1 MSMALIQESTLNSI
15 ADAIREKTEST
26 DLINPKEM
34 ANKILE
40 IQSSVSVPETWVLN
54 ESITGEDQF
63 QASINFTSN
72 SETFTSIQVDT
83 IVAGC
88 VYYINASGKNTIWV
102 TGWTDENY
110 RKIVFETAPT
120 GQLLEWLEQNAVKQD
135 NVVEVSLKFSQN
147 GPVAAPSNCW
157 AVNTLGAFNITA
169 FGTYTV
175 LKNSLVC
182 QLDQATAQDVITGGE
197 RVYYYQGCAIY
208 RITDNAVIKNG
219 M

>member
-15 ADAIREKTEST
+15 ADAIREKIEST

-63 QASINFTSN
+63 QVSINFTSN
-72 SETFTSIQVDT
+72 SETFTSVQVDT

-120 GQLLEWLEQNAVKQD
+120 GQLLEWLEQNAVK
-135 NVVEVSLKFSQN
+135 
-147 GPVAAPSNCW
+147 
-157 AVNTLGAFNITA
+157 
-169 FGTYTV
+169 
-175 LKNSLVC
+175 
-182 QLDQATAQDVITGGE
+182 
-197 RVYYYQGCAIY
+197 
-208 RITDNAVIKNG
+208 
-219 M
+219 